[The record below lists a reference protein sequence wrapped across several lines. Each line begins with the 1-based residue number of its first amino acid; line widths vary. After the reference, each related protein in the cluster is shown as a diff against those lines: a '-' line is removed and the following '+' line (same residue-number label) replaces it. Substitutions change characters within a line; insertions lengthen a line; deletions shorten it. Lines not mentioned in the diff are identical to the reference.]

1 MNPMELICGPHVTE
15 DSDPKVEAAKAA
27 NKLLNVNRQEAQ
39 IGPRS
44 AFTTGTAE
52 KRHGGWLGKKSGLND
67 RLASS
72 GPVFLVIGDV
82 HPVGRPHWEKRH
94 PNQMRESE
102 ILAHRPESERGSP
115 PEHPHLKKAKD
126 EELLKAKQVSLKA
139 SAESVRAKLEY
150 SGEPGAVPLAYPGP
164 EQVLSAARVWRNNG
178 GVAKLVLPHLSVKGA
193 PLALAEEA
201 EDDNKMSPECI
212 IRMTAD
218 GTKRSTQHITMF
230 SRWMY
235 KGNSTTDQKFPFGMN
250 EEELKDT
257 MINFTRRFYLRA
269 CERERPPWNPAWF
282 PGIDLS
288 ENIMITSSGSLHPWP
303 LQYSKMM
310 SYFHNDSRWHRDLDE
325 GLRRQN
331 MMLLLYPDEKLS

>member
-1 MNPMELICGPHVTE
+1 MV
-15 DSDPKVEAAKAA
+15 SVAK
-27 NKLLNVNRQEAQ
+27 
-39 IGPRS
+39 
-44 AFTTGTAE
+44 
-52 KRHGGWLGKKSGLND
+52 
-67 RLASS
+67 
-72 GPVFLVIGDV
+72 
-82 HPVGRPHWEKRH
+82 
-94 PNQMRESE
+94 
-102 ILAHRPESERGSP
+102 PE
-115 PEHPHLKKAKD
+115 
-126 EELLKAKQVSLKA
+126 AKQVSLKA

-257 MINFTRRFYLRA
+257 MINFTRRFYLPLYHNKGVEHEHMLQMEMALEAYASGCQWAARSFVKQPQRGL
-269 CERERPPWNPAWF
+269 ERYHSLDAGVPQQTAAA
-282 PGIDLS
+282 
-288 ENIMITSSGSLHPWP
+288 SSTLGPC
-303 LQYSKMM
+303 
-310 SYFHNDSRWHRDLDE
+310 
-325 GLRRQN
+325 
-331 MMLLLYPDEKLS
+331 